1 MKKQEM
7 DSKMPNEHLHKLFV
21 GELKDMLDAERQL
34 LKGLKKFESAAR
46 SEELKNAFNKHYTD
60 TEGHI
65 DSLKTILQNLGVAI
79 RSTKCKAMEGLLNEG
94 DEILKKFEDSPALD
108 AALISAAQKIEHYE
122 IASYGCLV
130 TYAKLMK
137 HADEEKILNLV
148 LEQEKDTDT
157 LLTEI
162 AMKGVNEAEQV

>member
-1 MKKQEM
+1 MKKKEM

-21 GELKDMLDAERQL
+21 GELKDMLDAEKQL
-34 LKGLKKFESAAR
+34 LKGLKKFESAAKN
-46 SEELKNAFNKHYTD
+46 EELKNAFNKHYMD
-60 TEGHI
+60 TESHV
-65 DSLKTILQNLGVAI
+65 DSLKTILQNLGVPI

-94 DEILKKFEDSPALD
+94 EEILKKFEGTPALD
-108 AALISAAQKIEHYE
+108 AALISAAQKLEHYE

-137 HADEEKILNLV
+137 HTDEEKILNLI

-162 AMKGVNEAEQV
+162 AIKSVNEGTPT